1 MAALKPGTRP
11 GRRGFYISREHSR
24 QRRSPCTLS
33 FVSPYIPNTSGAQT
47 SSSFFKDSRYR
58 LVSIPLELIVLPYLG
73 AGVGIAELLVVMLI
87 RKDEQSCKVN
97 WWALGEIRAA
107 MVNS

>member
-1 MAALKPGTRP
+1 M
-11 GRRGFYISREHSR
+11 
-24 QRRSPCTLS
+24 
-33 FVSPYIPNTSGAQT
+33 
-47 SSSFFKDSRYR
+47 
-58 LVSIPLELIVLPYLG
+58 SILLELIVLPYLG